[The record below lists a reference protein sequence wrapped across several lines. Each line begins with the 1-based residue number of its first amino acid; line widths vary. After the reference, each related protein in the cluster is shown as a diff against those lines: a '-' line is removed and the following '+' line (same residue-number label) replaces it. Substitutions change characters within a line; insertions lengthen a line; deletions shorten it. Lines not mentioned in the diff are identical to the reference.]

1 MRFVLELEKGIQIYA
16 NADLLKRALSNL
28 IINAIDY
35 GFEDQDI
42 VISTKSTENH
52 IDIEVLTKKCF
63 Y

>member
-1 MRFVLELEKGIQIYA
+1 MYQMRFVLALKGIQIYD

-42 VISTKSTENH
+42 VDFNKIYRKS
-52 IDIEVLTKKCF
+52 CQ